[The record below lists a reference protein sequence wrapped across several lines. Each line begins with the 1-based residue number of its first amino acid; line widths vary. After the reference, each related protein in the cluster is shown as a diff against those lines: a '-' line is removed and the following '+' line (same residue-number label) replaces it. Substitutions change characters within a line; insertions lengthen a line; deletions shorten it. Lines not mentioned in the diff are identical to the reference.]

1 MFCIFGQFLWW
12 SLDSYRFRGSGLK
25 RESDDHLF
33 GEVFQHFLV
42 GLAYSFSVFIFSR
55 TLVILDVRCYLLV
68 FAFGDH
74 KCDYHHCGSFWEK
87 VTSHAKWEENIM
99 HLWFWETNSYLMH
112 LTYSQRLFLQNIRG
126 ANIRVKLEM
135 IIKFLVSGYLYQD
148 SWTSWALPGDKS
160 CWRKSSQNEVIFF
173 LEKNP
178 YHLSFITHFGVF
190 FCSLAKILLVFVWIF
205 PMEFSTQKGSWA
217 PSIEIE
223 LWGRIALTVLMSYSE
238 KSPGYLAQMQNWPSV
253 ADLRTRGG
261 RRVDGQQTFSLR
273 YFWALTLYG
282 VIKEFTSHS
291 PVHQSLK
298 KIW

>member
-1 MFCIFGQFLWW
+1 MVLRNEFLP
-12 SLDSYRFRGSGLK
+12 DAF
-25 RESDDHLF
+25 D
-33 GEVFQHFLV
+33 
-42 GLAYSFSVFIFSR
+42 IFSEAF
-55 TLVILDVRCYLLV
+55 
-68 FAFGDH
+68 FA
-74 KCDYHHCGSFWEK
+74 E
-87 VTSHAKWEENIM
+87 
-99 HLWFWETNSYLMH
+99 
-112 LTYSQRLFLQNIRG
+112 YSWSKYC
-126 ANIRVKLEM
+126 VKLDM

-173 LEKNP
+173 LEKIP
-178 YHLSFITHFGVF
+178 IISVSLLTSKF
-190 FCSLAKILLVFVWIF
+190 FCNLAKILLVFVWIF

-273 YFWALTLYG
+273 YFWALTLRG
-282 VIKEFTSHS
+282 DQRVHVTFSCSSKSKKNLISCENSKRTLLKNELENIKFD
-291 PVHQSLK
+291 PLK
-298 KIW
+298 KWNILIDGFVSLLWFNLYKSKHLWNSKNYYDCYNPQKICTTHIAHVDITQ